1 MSMNCIFYM
10 VTITNFM
17 LYVFYNKKRIGK
29 NTYTDQDY
37 NYVQV
42 NMDQKGTQSNPNICS
57 IKMGLN

>member
-1 MSMNCIFYM
+1 M